1 MIIEINSV
9 PEETKPETNQFQK
22 NISSLNKKE
31 ALILTL
37 PAEKKLP
44 PPPLIKDLPVSK
56 WTMPSEPQGYI
67 KSRKNDS
74 L

>member
-1 MIIEINSV
+1 MIIEINTV
-9 PEETKPETNQFQK
+9 PEETKPETNQLQK
-22 NISSLNKKE
+22 NSSSLDKE
-31 ALILTL
+31 ALIVTL
-37 PAEKKLP
+37 PAQKKLP
-44 PPPLIKDLPVSK
+44 PPLKKDLPITK

>member
-1 MIIEINSV
+1 MIIEINTV
-9 PEETKPETNQFQK
+9 PEETESETNQLQK
-22 NISSLNKKE
+22 NISSLNKE
-31 ALILTL
+31 ASILILS
-37 PAEKKLP
+37 AEKKLP
-44 PPPLIKDLPVSK
+44 PPLKNDLPVTK

>member
-1 MIIEINSV
+1 MIIEMNTV
-9 PEETKPETNQFQK
+9 PEEAKPETNQFHK
-22 NISSLNKKE
+22 NISSLNKE

-44 PPPLIKDLPVSK
+44 PPPLKKELPVSK